1 MSDHVVVTRSSEPP
15 EPPMTKRLLAELIG
29 TFFLV
34 VAALL
39 SPPQLT
45 FALVGAVLLVMVVA
59 IGKVSGSHI
68 NPAVTLGLMA
78 VRKIAVGKGLLY
90 IVAQI
95 AGAFLALGLGR
106 LLDRGLP
113 QTNPEAN
120 AMWFEMLGVAL
131 LVFVVT
137 RVVLMDAPPAASALA
152 VGIALT
158 TGIAIAG
165 VSSGGI
171 LNPAVAVVFLTGDL
185 ARGEGIAGGTYLLA
199 PLLAAVVAALLARAV
214 HDEAQQDDA

>member
-1 MSDHVVVTRSSEPP
+1 MSNKVVVQPAPAEAEPP
-15 EPPMTKRLLAELIG
+15 LLKRLLAELIG

-45 FALVGAVLLVMVVA
+45 FALVGAVLLIMVVV

-68 NPAVTLGLMA
+68 NPAVTVGLMT
-78 VRKIAVGKGLLY
+78 VRRIPVGTGLLY

-95 AGAFLALGLGR
+95 AGALAALGLGS
-106 LLDRGLP
+106 LLDRSLP
-113 QTNPEAN
+113 QTNPEVN
-120 AMWFEMLGVAL
+120 AMWFEMLGVSL

-137 RVVLMDAPPAASALA
+137 RVVLMDAPPAAGALA
-152 VGIALT
+152 IGIALM

-165 VSSGGI
+165 ASSGGV
-171 LNPAVAVVFLTGDL
+171 LNPAVATVFFIGDIVRGKEVEGLTY
-185 ARGEGIAGGTYLLA
+185 IVA
-199 PLLAAVVAALLARAV
+199 PLVAAVVAALLARAV
-214 HDEAQQDDA
+214 QDDPEVA

>member
-1 MSDHVVVTRSSEPP
+1 MSDRAIVTPPP
-15 EPPMTKRLLAELIG
+15 EPAEPPLAKRLLAEGIG

-39 SPPQLT
+39 SPPALT
-45 FALVGAVLLVMVVA
+45 FALVGAVLLIIVVA
-59 IGKVSGSHI
+59 IGKVSGAHI
-68 NPAVTLGLMA
+68 NPAVTVGLMT
-78 VRKIAVGKGLLY
+78 VRKIPIGTGLLY

-95 AGAFLALGLGR
+95 VGAFLALGLGR
-106 LLDRGLP
+106 LVDRGFP
-113 QTNPEAN
+113 QTDPQAN

-152 VGIALT
+152 IGVSLM

-165 VSSGGI
+165 GSSGGI
-171 LNPAVAVVFLTGDL
+171 LNPAVAAVFFTGDFV
-185 ARGEGIAGGTYLLA
+185 RGEGFAGGTYIIA
-199 PLLAAVVAALLARAV
+199 PLVAAVVAALLARAV
-214 HDEAQQDDA
+214 HED

>member
-1 MSDHVVVTRSSEPP
+1 MSDKVVVRPVPEETEPP
-15 EPPMTKRLLAELIG
+15 LVKRLLAELIG

-45 FALVGAVLLVMVVA
+45 FALVGAVLLIMVVV

-68 NPAVTLGLMA
+68 NPAVTVGLMS
-78 VRKIAVGKGLLY
+78 VRQIAVGTGLLY
-90 IVAQI
+90 IVAQLV
-95 AGAFLALGLGR
+95 GALTALGLGS
-106 LLDRGLP
+106 LLDRNLP
-113 QTNPEAN
+113 QTNPEVN
-120 AMWFEMLGVAL
+120 ALWFEMLGISL

-152 VGIALT
+152 IGTALT

-165 VSSGGI
+165 ASSGGI
-171 LNPAVAVVFLTGDL
+171 LNPAVATVFFVGDL
-185 ARGEGIAGGTYLLA
+185 VRGKEIQGMTYIVA
-199 PLLAAVVAALLARAV
+199 PLLAAVIAALLARALH
-214 HDEAQQDDA
+214 HDAEAA

>member
-1 MSDHVVVTRSSEPP
+1 MSDKVIVQSAPTEAEPP
-15 EPPMTKRLLAELIG
+15 LIKRLLAELIG

-45 FALVGAVLLVMVVA
+45 FALVGATLLIMVVV
-59 IGKVSGSHI
+59 IGKVSGAHI
-68 NPAVTLGLMA
+68 NPAVTVGLMT
-78 VRKIAVGKGLLY
+78 VRQTAIGTGLLY

-95 AGAFLALGLGR
+95 IGAFTALGLGS
-106 LLDRGLP
+106 LLDRSLP
-113 QTNPEAN
+113 QTNPEVN
-120 AMWFEMLGVAL
+120 AMWFEMLGVSL

-152 VGIALT
+152 IGTALM

-165 VSSGGI
+165 ASSGGI
-171 LNPAVAVVFLTGDL
+171 LNPAVAVVFLVGDVV
-185 ARGEGIAGGTYLLA
+185 RGKEVEVITYLVA
-199 PLLAAVVAALLARAV
+199 PLVAAVIAALLARAV
-214 HDEAQQDDA
+214 HDDPEAAT

>member
-1 MSDHVVVTRSSEPP
+1 MSDKVIVQSAPTEAEPP
-15 EPPMTKRLLAELIG
+15 LIKRLLAELIG

-45 FALVGAVLLVMVVA
+45 FALVGATLLIMVVV
-59 IGKVSGSHI
+59 IGKVSGTHI
-68 NPAVTLGLMA
+68 NPAVTVGLMT
-78 VRKIAVGKGLLY
+78 VRQIAIGTGLLY

-95 AGAFLALGLGR
+95 IGAFTALGLGS
-106 LLDRGLP
+106 LLDRSLP
-113 QTNPEAN
+113 QTNPEVN
-120 AMWFEMLGVAL
+120 AMWFEMLGVSL

-152 VGIALT
+152 IGTALM

-165 VSSGGI
+165 ASSGGI
-171 LNPAVAVVFLTGDL
+171 LNPAVAVVFLVGDVV
-185 ARGEGIAGGTYLLA
+185 RGKEVEVITYLVA
-199 PLLAAVVAALLARAV
+199 PLVAAVIAALLARAV
-214 HDEAQQDDA
+214 HDDPEAAT

>member
-1 MSDHVVVTRSSEPP
+1 MSDKVVVRPAPEAAEPP
-15 EPPMTKRLLAELIG
+15 LVKRLLAELIG

-45 FALVGAVLLVMVVA
+45 FVLVGAVLLIMVVV
-59 IGKVSGSHI
+59 IGKVSGAHI
-68 NPAVTLGLMA
+68 NPAVTVGLMS
-78 VRKIAVGKGLLY
+78 VRKIAVVTGLLY

-95 AGAFLALGLGR
+95 VGALTALGLGS
-106 LLDRGLP
+106 LLDRSLP
-113 QTNPEAN
+113 QTNPEVN

-152 VGIALT
+152 VGIALM

-165 VSSGGI
+165 ASSGGI
-171 LNPAVAVVFLTGDL
+171 LNPAVAIVFFAGDIV
-185 ARGEGIAGGTYLLA
+185 RGQEVEGMTYIVA
-199 PLLAAVVAALLARAV
+199 PLAAAVVAALLARAV
-214 HDEAQQDDA
+214 HDDTDALA

>member
-1 MSDHVVVTRSSEPP
+1 VSDHVAVTRFSEPP

-45 FALVGAVLLVMVVA
+45 FALVGAVLLIMVVA

-68 NPAVTLGLMA
+68 NPAVTLGLMV

-95 AGAFLALGLGR
+95 AGAFLALGLGS

-113 QTNPEAN
+113 QTEPEAN

-152 VGIALT
+152 IGTSLT

-171 LNPAVAVVFLTGDL
+171 LNPAVAVAFLTGDL
-185 ARGEGIAGGTYLLA
+185 VRGEGLAGGTYLIA
-199 PLLAAVVAALLARAV
+199 PLLAAVVAALIARAV
-214 HDEAQQDDA
+214 HDDA

>member
-1 MSDHVVVTRSSEPP
+1 MSDTVVTRSSEPP
-15 EPPMTKRLLAELIG
+15 EPAMAKRLLAELIG

-68 NPAVTLGLMA
+68 NPAVTVGLMS
-78 VRKIAVGKGLLY
+78 VRKIAVGTGLLY

-106 LLDRGLP
+106 LLDRGFP
-113 QTNPEAN
+113 QTAPEVN
-120 AMWFEMLGVAL
+120 ATWFEMLGVAL

-152 VGIALT
+152 IGIALM

-185 ARGEGIAGGTYLLA
+185 VRGQEVAGGTYVLA
-199 PLLAAVVAALLARAV
+199 PLIAAVVAALLARAV
-214 HDEAQQDDA
+214 HDDI

>member
-1 MSDHVVVTRSSEPP
+1 MSDKVIVQSAPTEAEPP
-15 EPPMTKRLLAELIG
+15 LIKRLLAELIG

-45 FALVGAVLLVMVVA
+45 FALVGATLLIMVVV
-59 IGKVSGSHI
+59 IGKVSGAHI
-68 NPAVTLGLMA
+68 NPAVTVGLMT
-78 VRKIAVGKGLLY
+78 VRQIAVGTGLLY

-95 AGAFLALGLGR
+95 IGAFAALGLGS
-106 LLDRGLP
+106 LLDRSLP
-113 QTNPEAN
+113 QTNPEVN
-120 AMWFEMLGVAL
+120 AMWFEMLGVSL

-152 VGIALT
+152 IGTALM

-165 VSSGGI
+165 ASSGGI
-171 LNPAVAVVFLTGDL
+171 LNPAVAVVFLVGDVV
-185 ARGEGIAGGTYLLA
+185 RGKEVEVITYLVA
-199 PLLAAVVAALLARAV
+199 PLVVAVIAALLARAV
-214 HDEAQQDDA
+214 HDDPEAAT